1 MFLAITNRFLHWM
14 VIGLISPILILLM
27 LSKNLTLPQSGIVMS
42 ILSMSVVIFELPSGI
57 LSDKIGRKKIYLI
70 SQVIFLL
77 SFILLLFSNDFIS
90 VLLSF
95 SLFGIARAFSS
106 GSIEAD
112 FVDNYLKDNNS
123 DKLSRLITGMGVGE
137 TFGLAFGALIGGL
150 LPRLAKMIIPGAN
163 EFSLNL
169 YSQVIITILILLI
182 IVFFHKT
189 NYTKSHMKTSAFIK
203 EVLNILRS
211 NITLRLLL
219 VGVFVWGFV
228 FLSIELYWQPRLKEI
243 LIEKSNTA
251 IFGYLNSLYFI
262 FAAIGSLVIEKVL
275 ARYRVKNII
284 AVIYIRVLLS
294 LFLILLSF
302 QNTIIFFSL
311 FYLLIMGTNGMLSI
325 PEATMFNLVIPG
337 EKRSSLLSLSSL
349 MMQLG
354 GIFSSLIFSAL
365 VSNIGIQ
372 TIWII
377 SGIIFSISSLMYFMN
392 RKRI

>member
-137 TFGLAFGALIGGL
+137 TFGLASGALIGGL
-150 LPRLAKMIIPGAN
+150 LPRLATMIIPGAN

-169 YSQVIITILILLI
+169 YSQVIITILILFL

-203 EVLNILRS
+203 EVLNILSS
-211 NITLRLLL
+211 NISLRLLL
-219 VGVFVWGFV
+219 VGVFVWGFI

-243 LIEKSNTA
+243 LLEKSNTT

-275 ARYRVKNII
+275 VRYRVKNII
-284 AVIYIRVLLS
+284 AVIYIRIILS

-377 SGIIFSISSLMYFMN
+377 SGIIFSISSLMYFIN
-392 RKRI
+392 RKRF